1 MAQRTPA
8 SNPAALARGAQAH
21 AQRNRFSPLSE
32 HHTMSEPTATE
43 QQAEQVQQQQQSNQ
57 MIAEVLS
64 SIRDMHRKQD
74 ATVRETQATQQQL
87 SAMQLENQQ
96 RHESTHS
103 EMHGLRQHMNSNAAA
118 LRHEMS
124 SGQHTM
130 QQQQQQATQQHT
142 EQRDAWASPA
152 HEQQC
157 RSTETRDEQ
166 RPAHNAAAAA
176 GHAAARA
183 RNGARDGVGKRS
195 DPGPH
200 SAAAELTPSKSVPH
214 PLPSAAAAAAQGRAP
229 RAAERAPFSSA
240 GGPCQ
245 DTERQGLPASGCRQ
259 LRTPRAAVAA
269 AWAHPSG
276 WLHLPAHAH
285 SAGSIAQAGAQA
297 AAPPHH
303 LSAAQPAGRRE
314 RGSTQQQGRP
324 PPLHQARHQAAAGG
338 PVSCPPARTV

>member
-21 AQRNRFSPLSE
+21 AQRNRFSPFSE

-43 QQAEQVQQQQQSNQ
+43 QQAEQVQQQQQQSHQ
-57 MIAEVLS
+57 MMTELIT
-64 SIRDMHRKQD
+64 SIKDVHRKQD

-142 EQRDAWASPA
+142 EQQLQAMQQRVQEMERGMAWAS
-152 HEQQC
+152 
-157 RSTETRDEQ
+157 
-166 RPAHNAAAAA
+166 AASLD
-176 GHAAARA
+176 HY
-183 RNGARDGVGKRS
+183 
-195 DPGPH
+195 